1 MNNREV
7 QELIDNG
14 MTVEQVREAEELI
27 APLFAAEGI
36 TPSSNVMMQAI
47 MQMHRDAA

>member
-1 MNNREV
+1 MGNQEV
-7 QELIDNG
+7 KELIDNG

-36 TPSSNVMMQAI
+36 APSSAVMCQAI

>member
-1 MNNREV
+1 MSNQQV
-7 QELIDNG
+7 QGLIDTG

-27 APLFAAEGI
+27 TPLFAAEGI

>member
-1 MNNREV
+1 MGNQEV
-7 QELIDNG
+7 EQLLTSG